1 MELAFYTN
9 EGVASGVKAYDL
21 PEFSDSKGLYALKQ
35 VILAYAANRRQGT
48 VSTKTRR
55 TVHGTGKKP
64 FRQKGTGIARQGSK
78 VGPQHYHG
86 AVAHG
91 PQPRDFS
98 QRINKKMRKLALSR
112 ALFDRVV
119 DKEIVV
125 IESLDRP
132 EIKTAAV
139 SKVLNRIAPKGTV
152 LVLDDNWGD
161 SSLLSTRNIRRAEVL
176 EASDVT
182 AYEICQFG
190 TIICSERAV
199 ERLLKRVNGGS
210 EQ

>member
-1 MELAFYTN
+1 MEISFYTS
-9 EGVASGVKAYDL
+9 EGVPAGVKSFDV
-21 PEFSDSKGLYALKQ
+21 PVFEDDKGLYALKQ

-98 QRINKKMRKLALSR
+98 QRVNKKMKRLALSR
-112 ALFDRVV
+112 ALFDRVRDNEV
-119 DKEIVV
+119 RV
-125 IESLDRP
+125 IDSWDRP
-132 EIKTAAV
+132 EIKTQAF
-139 SKVLNRIAPKGTV
+139 SRVLGNISPSGSV
-152 LVLDDNWGD
+152 LVLDDQWADN
-161 SSLLSTRNIRRAEVL
+161 SLLSARNLDRVEVQ
-176 EASDVT
+176 EAREVS
-182 AYEICQFG
+182 AYELCQFG
-190 TIICSERAV
+190 TIILSERGIS
-199 ERLLKRVNGGS
+199 RLLERINGGN
-210 EQ
+210 Q